1 MDIDKILFPLEWAVA
16 WLMVNFHKVFSFVG
30 LPEDSGFTWSLSIV
44 GLVIVIRIVL
54 IPLFVKQ
61 IHAQRRMQLI
71 QPEMQK
77 IQKKYKG
84 KTDPES
90 RQAMTQET
98 MGLYKRTGTNPF
110 SSCLPILLQSP
121 VFFALFTV
129 LQSLP
134 KIANGKQE
142 PIGRMTQEL
151 ASSAEQSTIFGAQI
165 SDYFLNA
172 NGNVNIQVVTVVL
185 IVLMSVTQFIS
196 THQLMM
202 KNMPANALDNPYA
215 KQQKIMLYVRPLVFA
230 GSGINF
236 PVGVLLYWLTTYLWS
251 MGQQFYTIR
260 RMPIPGSPADK
271 ALEARRLKSGK
282 EHKKFSIPG
291 LSDDGDPDDVQDGP
305 VIEAKPTSG
314 QRQQPKRNKRTRPV
328 EQGAESAGTRRPGA
342 KPPGAKP
349 KGAKPAGSKP
359 KGAKPPAV
367 TPSPNADGDS

>member
-1 MDIDKILFPLEWAVA
+1 MDFINTLLYPLEWVVA
-16 WLMVNFHKVFSFVG
+16 WLMVGFHQLFTTIGF
-30 LPEDSGFTWSLSIV
+30 PENSGFTWALSIV

-134 KIANGKQE
+134 KIANAKQD
-142 PIGRMTQEL
+142 PIGPMTQEL

-172 NGNVNIQVVTVVL
+172 NGNVSIQVVTVVL
-185 IVLMSVTQFIS
+185 IVLMSATQFIS

-202 KNMPANALDNPYA
+202 KNMPASALDNPYA
-215 KQQKIMLYVRPLVFA
+215 KQQKIMLYVMPLVFA

-251 MGQQFYTIR
+251 MGQQCYTIR
-260 RMPIPGSPADK
+260 RMPVPGSPAEK
-271 ALEARRLKSGK
+271 ALEARRRKSGK

-291 LSDDGDPDDVQDGP
+291 LSNED
-305 VIEAKPTSG
+305 EAEEVLDSPAAETKPQSG
-314 QRQQPKRNKRTRPV
+314 QRQQPKRKKRVRPARPDETNPDTKPPV
-328 EQGAESAGTRRPGA
+328 AEPPGSN
-342 KPPGAKP
+342 PPGAE
-349 KGAKPAGSKP
+349 
-359 KGAKPPAV
+359 PPGI
-367 TPSPNADGDS
+367 S